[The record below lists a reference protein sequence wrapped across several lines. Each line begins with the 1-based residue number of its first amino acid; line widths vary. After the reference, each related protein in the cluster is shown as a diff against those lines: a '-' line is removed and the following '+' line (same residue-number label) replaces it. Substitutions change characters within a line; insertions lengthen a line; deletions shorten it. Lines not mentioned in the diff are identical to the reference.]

1 MNPVLALGVTQIVGY
16 GSLYYAFPILVPGVA
31 ATFARPEAH
40 LYAVF
45 SLGLLLGGFAAPFA
59 GKLMDRIGAARLMTG
74 GSLLAAACLL
84 LIGTA
89 PTFPVWALGVVLTE
103 VVAVAVLYDA
113 AFAALS
119 QVRGAGARRA
129 ITRLTLIAGFASTV
143 FWPLTDALVESHG
156 WRTTALAYAALH
168 LTLGAGLHFRLS
180 RLPLLAEDAAV
191 PPPGGAPAARAL
203 PEALVPG
210 AFRAVAISFA
220 LSAALISAFGVHM
233 VPVLTASGLGAEAT
247 LAAMVVGPAQVSIR
261 LIDAVFFSRLHPLT
275 VAAVSASALPL
286 AVAGLVLGLPV
297 WIAGVLFAGLFGV
310 GQGLASIVRG
320 SVPLALFGR
329 AGYGERLGR
338 LAMVRTVLSAGAPVV
353 FAWSGA
359 AFGWPAT
366 LWVFAL
372 VGVIATAPLLLLR
385 ARLAAGGHLAPLR

>member
-16 GSLYYAFPILVPGVA
+16 GSLYYAFPILVPDVA
-31 ATFARPEAH
+31 ATFGRPEAH

-45 SLGLLLGGFAAPFA
+45 SVGLLLGGFAAPVA
-59 GKLMDRIGAARLMTG
+59 GRLMDRIGAARLMTG

-103 VVAVAVLYDA
+103 IVAVAVLYDA
-113 AFAALS
+113 AFAALA
-119 QVRGAGARRA
+119 QLRGTGARRA

-143 FWPLTDALVESHG
+143 FWPLTDALVESQG
-156 WRTTALAYAALH
+156 WRVTALAYAALH

-180 RLPLLAEDAAV
+180 RLPVPAEDAAV
-191 PPPGGAPAARAL
+191 PPSGGAPAARAL
-203 PEALVPG
+203 PEALVAG
-210 AFRAVAISFA
+210 AFRA
-220 LSAALISAFGVHM
+220 HM
-233 VPVLTASGLGAEAT
+233 VPVLAASGLGAQAT

-261 LIDAVFFSRLHPLT
+261 LIDAVFFARLHPLT
-275 VAAVSASALPL
+275 VAAISASALPL

-297 WIAGVLFAGLFGV
+297 WVAGVLFAGLFGV

-329 AGYGERLGR
+329 SGYGARLGR
-338 LAMVRTVLSAGAPVV
+338 LAMVRTILSAGAPVV

-366 LWVFAL
+366 LWIFAL
-372 VGVIATAPLLLLR
+372 LGVAATAPLLALR
-385 ARLAAGGHLAPLR
+385 ARLAAGGHLEPLR